1 MAQAPH
7 IHRTRYAKCGDMDIA
22 YQVLGDGP
30 TDLLVLPGPFVPIDS
45 IDDEPSLYR
54 FHRRLASFSR
64 VIRLDHRGVGLSS
77 RLAAITT
84 LGPKFWAQ
92 DAIAVMDAVGCEQAT
107 IFAPSFHAMNGL
119 VLAADYPERVR
130 SLIVV
135 NGSARPLWAPDYPV
149 GAQVRR
155 ADPFLTVAL
164 EPDAVER
171 GFDVLSIVA
180 PTVAGDDVFRAWW
193 DLAGNRAG
201 PPSMARAVSKVIAE
215 ADVRDVLGHIEAPTL
230 ILHRVGSTYIP
241 VGHGR
246 YLAEH
251 IAGSRLVELPG
262 TDTLYWVGD
271 TGPMLDEIEEFIT
284 GVRGGADAERMLAT
298 IMFTD
303 IVGSTQHAAALGD
316 DRWRD
321 LLDNHDTIVCHE
333 IQRFGGREVNTAG
346 DGFVATFT
354 SPSAA
359 IACADDIVDAVAALG
374 IEVRIGIHAG
384 EVEVRD
390 ASHGTDVAG
399 VAVHIGARVCALAG
413 PSEVL
418 VSSTVRDIV
427 AGSRHRFAERGEQ
440 ELKGVPGRWRLC
452 VLMRDDATHAVRTL
466 GTTGSRAIGLC
477 PCQPLDCP
485 RSPQATLN
493 LGSMGR
499 SLDGPQ
505 WRRAR
510 VRLCGRWWRRS
521 NTTRGASPRPPSTC
535 RGDNVSMIELEV
547 HQADVT
553 KLELDA
559 ITNAANTRLRHA
571 GGVAAAIARAG
582 GPELQREST
591 EKAPIGLGEAVETT
605 AGDMPARYVI
615 HAATMELG
623 GPTSGEIIT
632 AATAATLRKADELGC
647 RSLALVAFGTGV
659 GGFPLD
665 DAARLMVGAVR
676 RHRPGSLQ
684 RVVFAVHGDAAERA
698 FSAAIQAGEDTARR

>member
-201 PPSMARAVSKVIAE
+201 PPSIARAVSKVIAE

-452 VLMRDDATHAVRTL
+452 VATHAVRTL